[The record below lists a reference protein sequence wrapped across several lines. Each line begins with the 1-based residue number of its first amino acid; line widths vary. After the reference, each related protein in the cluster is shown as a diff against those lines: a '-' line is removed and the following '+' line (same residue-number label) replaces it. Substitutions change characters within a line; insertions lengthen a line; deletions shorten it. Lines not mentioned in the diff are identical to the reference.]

1 MLVTTFMIYLLGF
14 FMNVD
19 NLIRNEGVQI
29 NVAPWNSATRLES
42 TIYKWE
48 KVHRFKDVV
57 CMHVDSL
64 IAKTGLIQYITFFWV
79 LSTCKKKKKYGKFL
93 SLKSSRFGINESTMK
108 LFSSFLYI
116 YCQSAFKMHS
126 LIVNKAYIDFTP
138 CSSVT
143 SVIIKSLAALCIPI

>member
-14 FMNVD
+14 FMNAD
-19 NLIRNEGVQI
+19 NLIRNEDVQI
-29 NVAPWNSATRLES
+29 NVAPWNSATRLEC

-64 IAKTGLIQYITFFWV
+64 IAKTGLIQYMYITFFWV

-93 SLKSSRFGINESTMK
+93 SLKSSRFGINEIDYK
-108 LFSSFLYI
+108 ALFFFSFLYLLPI
-116 YCQSAFKMHS
+116 CIQ
-126 LIVNKAYIDFTP
+126 N
-138 CSSVT
+138 
-143 SVIIKSLAALCIPI
+143 ALFDSKQGLHRFHPM